1 MLYKISS
8 MGVSEEFY
16 NFRENYLC
24 GRFQRVVLNGQ
35 TSSWKPVPTGV
46 PKGSILGAL
55 LLLIY
60 ISGLPKEL
68 KTPANF
74 YADDQISFY
83 YC

>member
-1 MLYKISS
+1 
-8 MGVSEEFY
+8 MGISEEFY

-35 TSSWKPVPTGV
+35 TSSWKPIPAGV

-60 ISGLPKEL
+60 ISDLPKEL
-68 KTPANF
+68 KTTANL